1 VDKNLKEV
9 QEVQQKIRK
18 QEEIKKNKKKE
29 AKRRR
34 SSAITLE
41 GIFAWKTKDPF
52 F

>member
-34 SSAITLE
+34 SSANYPGRYFRVE
-41 GIFAWKTKDPF
+41 NQ
-52 F
+52 